1 MTYAGLAPVVVTD
14 HPFNIGYRYKGFTDR
29 MDESKGAKTMGIGL
43 PQDAEGREIP
53 LDTVAMYDDG
63 GDVHSVS
70 RFIYTNDFDL
80 GDKWMNSWRIVV
92 DDYKTVKP
100 EQMHLTTPDS
110 WERLEED
117 LDRGSD
123 ICDYYEDCPMEMY
136 GKSCSECKK
145 AALKNIASRIRK
157 LRGEGE

>member
-1 MTYAGLAPVVVTD
+1 MTYAGLTPVVVTD
-14 HPFNIGYRYKGFTDR
+14 PPFNVGYHYKGFTDR
-29 MDESKGAKTMGIGL
+29 MDESKRAKTMSIGL

-53 LDTVAMYDDG
+53 LDTKRLYDADG
-63 GDVHSVS
+63 VPVS
-70 RFIYTNDFDL
+70 IRAFRYNPNECFWRVERLDWL
-80 GDKWMNSWRIVV
+80 GTPR
-92 DDYKTVKP
+92 TT
-100 EQMHLTTPDS
+100 ELRLTTPDS